1 MKGKYILE
9 EVAKKE
15 KKREELNIET
25 DIRMIL
31 TLKLSNKN
39 IKITLFNTF
48 KNTEKDEGSK

>member
-39 IKITLFNTF
+39 IKITFFNTF